1 MAKKLEIQR
10 AHFIL
15 GTDKEMPKKS
25 YGQDLIEKSIDK
37 AHTNTNV
44 ILKEA
49 AERKKMV
56 EMSRQS
62 NFNIGESA
70 KIKTESY
77 AQETSSKVAFQ
88 YKSNK
93 NKNSTTDIQRSK
105 DFKMA
110 NFKLGTQVPKYVTT
124 NNDTYINNSG

>member
-1 MAKKLEIQR
+1 M
-10 AHFIL
+10 

-56 EMSRQS
+56 EMSR
-62 NFNIGESA
+62 
-70 KIKTESY
+70 
-77 AQETSSKVAFQ
+77 
-88 YKSNK
+88 
-93 NKNSTTDIQRSK
+93 
-105 DFKMA
+105 
-110 NFKLGTQVPKYVTT
+110 
-124 NNDTYINNSG
+124 

>member
-37 AHTNTNV
+37 AHRNSNG

-77 AQETSSKVAFQ
+77 VQETSSKVAFQ